1 MLRERPKSSNKRRSY
16 KGDSSATI
24 DDEENETG
32 RLKDWQISRKDEN
45 QRSFVAMQITANKLE
60 NDGLNSVLCSMQIH
74 DPLHKHR
81 HTHTPLAALRRAGA
95 ISPYSGEQC
104 GSLSFCTFGS
114 SAHYRAKDAGRTST
128 KNADDTATDLIRMVV
143 NFAIRTRHLSSKA
156 NTCIACCNNN
166 IVKNRARNTI
176 K

>member
-1 MLRERPKSSNKRRSY
+1 MFESSFSLMLRERPKSSNKRRSY

-81 HTHTPLAALRRAGA
+81 HTH
-95 ISPYSGEQC
+95 
-104 GSLSFCTFGS
+104 SLSCSTLGWRHISMFG
-114 SAHYRAKDAGRTST
+114 GT
-128 KNADDTATDLIRMVV
+128 VWV
-143 NFAIRTRHLSSKA
+143 AILLHVWVERSLSCKRRRWD
-156 NTCIACCNNN
+156 
-166 IVKNRARNTI
+166 KHGER
-176 K
+176 